1 VTTSSTTPAASAPAA
16 GRPVKEPLVKHPGRV
31 LTVAIALGAVITLM
45 IVAITSAQTDTGDT
59 RNAGLLPTAVQKT
72 VPGIGELIR
81 RQDTIEVDL
90 QDDLTGVLVI
100 EPPDGPRFEV
110 PEDQT
115 ERIVPLGQLS
125 WRPGPGRELEQLEA
139 GTYRATVLYWP
150 QAKGRPDQPSGY
162 TWEFRVGA

>member
-1 VTTSSTTPAASAPAA
+1 MTTPSTPAPPA
-16 GRPVKEPLVKHPGRV
+16 GPPAKEPLVKHPGRV
-31 LTVAIALGAVITLM
+31 LTVVLALGAVITLM

-59 RNAGLLPTAVQKT
+59 RNAGLLPTPVEKT
-72 VPGIGELIR
+72 IPGIGELIR

-125 WRPGPGRELEQLEA
+125 WRPGPDRELEQFEA

-150 QAKGRPDQPSGY
+150 QSKPRPAQPSGF
-162 TWEFRVGA
+162 TWEFRVGV